1 MRPDPV
7 RLQIRAVVGLSIL
20 LGVFVCLLGR
30 LFYIQVVQEN
40 RWERQA
46 DLQQWTR
53 KETVPA
59 LRGRILDRLYR
70 PLAVTENA
78 PTVALD
84 PAGLTDRALTARL
97 IHEELG
103 VPQAEFDQ
111 ILAKGSK
118 HFCYV
123 RRQFPDRAA
132 VDRLKKRVKDVG
144 AAGFVFQEEEKR
156 VHPQGNIA
164 AHLLGFTDRD
174 GAGLEGVEKMFQAK
188 LAGRDGTRITLRD
201 ARSRE
206 IVTAGEPLVPP
217 MDGDDVRLT
226 IDADIQSFA
235 ETAAQTSFEKFKPT
249 GTVALVV
256 DVGTG
261 EILACACRPTY
272 DLAAPGASPAD
283 ARRARFATDIFE
295 PGSTFKPLVM
305 AAAIDC
311 GSVGVDDKFDTD
323 DNHVGRRTIH
333 EDEGHRYGVLDPTG
347 IIARSSNVGMAKV
360 GLRLGIPRCYASV
373 RTFGFGGRT
382 ALGWPGESNGQVE
395 PLKSWSE
402 TYTLCSVAFGHNIA
416 VTPLQLVMAYAG
428 LANDGRRLEPR
439 LFADL
444 PPKNAPVAVVSPKTA
459 QELRPMLEE
468 VLVSGTAKAVKQS
481 EYRIGGK
488 TGTAQV
494 LGGKGGVVGSFA
506 CFGPL
511 ENPRLAVLVVCDRP
525 TQGNTHGSVV
535 AAPFAVDLL
544 RQSLRYLGVPRSG
557 DPPAPPAAVAPATL
571 AADDAVVAADPAEVK
586 DR

>member
-1 MRPDPV
+1 MSESAV
-7 RLQIRAVVGLSIL
+7 RFQIRAVVGLSIL

-30 LFYIQVVQEN
+30 LFYIQVIQEH

-70 PLAVTENA
+70 PLAVTENS
-78 PTVALD
+78 PTIALD
-84 PAGLTDRALTARL
+84 PAAITDRPLTATLLR
-97 IHEELG
+97 EELG
-103 VPQAEFDQ
+103 VPTAEFDQ
-111 ILAKGSK
+111 ILAKAGK

-132 VDRLKKRVKDVG
+132 VERLQKRVKDSG
-144 AAGFVFQEEEKR
+144 AAGFVFQEEAKR

-164 AHLLGFTDRD
+164 AHLLGFADRD
-174 GAGLEGVEKMFQAK
+174 GKGLEGVEKTFDAR

-217 MDGDDVRLT
+217 IDGEDVRLT

-249 GTVALVV
+249 GTVALVA
-256 DVGTG
+256 DVRTG
-261 EILACACRPTY
+261 EILACACRPTF
-272 DLAAPGASPAD
+272 DLAAPGAAPAD

-305 AAAIDC
+305 AAALDC
-311 GSVGVDDKFDTD
+311 GAVGVNDRIDTD
-323 DNHVGRRTIH
+323 DNRIGRRVIH
-333 EDEGHRYGVLDPTG
+333 EDEGHHYGVLDPTG
-347 IIARSSNVGMAKV
+347 IISRSSNVGMAKV
-360 GLRLGIPRCYASV
+360 GLKLGVNRCYAGV
-373 RTFGFGGRT
+373 RAWGFGART
-382 ALGWPGESNGQVE
+382 SLGWPGESNGQVE
-395 PLKSWSE
+395 PLKDWSE

-416 VTPLQLVMAYAG
+416 VTPLQLLMAYAG

-444 PPKNAPVAVVSPKTA
+444 PPKTAAIAVVSPKTA
-459 QELRPMLEE
+459 AELRPMLEE
-468 VLVSGTAKAVKQS
+468 VLVSGTAKSVKRS

-488 TGTAQV
+488 TGTAQI

-506 CFGPL
+506 CFGPI
-511 ENPRLAVLVVCDRP
+511 ENPRLAVLVICDRP

-544 RQSLRYLGVPRSG
+544 RQSLRYLGVPNSG
-557 DPPAPPAAVAPATL
+557 DEPAALVVEAPGG